1 MLFKIESHI
10 LLWYSVYTIKC
21 SGPKC
26 TVGWLLTILCTCD
39 NHLTQDIEYF
49 YLHFPEIFLCF
60 FLMNPPLYSKQW
72 ASITINYLSLF
83 LDLFLRYS
91 FMLVHVSVIHS
102 FLLLVFYHMHLPK
115 SVYPFS
121 CWWMLGCS
129 SFRLFWM
136 KAAKNILVQV
146 LFCLALLFDM
156 FSFLVDEYLEAV

>member
-1 MLFKIESHI
+1 MHSWLTFDNFVY
-10 LLWYSVYTIKC
+10 LWQPFNSRYR
-21 SGPKC
+21 
-26 TVGWLLTILCTCD
+26 
-39 NHLTQDIEYF
+39 
-49 YLHFPEIFLCF
+49 IFLSSFPRNF
-60 FLMNPPLYSKQW
+60 FVFLSNESPPLFQAVSFYHHKLPFPVLRFCISG
-72 ASITINYLSLF
+72 IIYCLF
-83 LDLFLRYS
+83 CIWFLLLNKMFLRYS